1 MAEKTAASGS
11 RGQKKKVSDPFAKKE
26 WFDIKAPDFF
36 VNKKV
41 GKMPV
46 NKSAGAR
53 ACEDDLKG
61 RVIEI
66 NLADLQNLEED
77 AHRKIKLRIEDVQG
91 RYCLTNFYG
100 MDFTTDKLRSLVRKW
115 QTLIESHVEVRTT
128 DAFYL
133 RMFCIGFT
141 KRRTN
146 QQKKTCYA
154 QSSQVKA
161 IRAKMREIMIREAT
175 SCTLKELVL
184 KFIPEAIGK
193 MIEKECNG
201 IFPLTH
207 VYIRKVKLL
216 QSPKFDPQALREL
229 HDKAGMPE
237 DLGVPVEAE
246 AEADK
251 GKAAGGEK
259 KKEGGGK
266 GGKKDGAGGKKD
278 GAKGGEKKKEGGGK
292 KEGAGEKKEGGGKK
306 EGGEKK
312 EGGGKGGKKGQ

>member
-1 MAEKTAASGS
+1 
-11 RGQKKKVSDPFAKKE
+11 
-26 WFDIKAPDFF
+26 
-36 VNKKV
+36 
-41 GKMPV
+41 
-46 NKSAGAR
+46 
-53 ACEDDLKG
+53 
-61 RVIEI
+61 
-66 NLADLQNLEED
+66 
-77 AHRKIKLRIEDVQG
+77 
-91 RYCLTNFYG
+91 
-100 MDFTTDKLRSLVRKW
+100 
-115 QTLIESHVEVRTT
+115 
-128 DAFYL
+128 
-133 RMFCIGFT
+133 
-141 KRRTN
+141 
-146 QQKKTCYA
+146 
-154 QSSQVKA
+154 
-161 IRAKMREIMIREAT
+161 MREIMIREAT

-306 EGGEKK
+306 EGAGEKKEGGGKKEGGEKK

>member
-146 QQKKTCYA
+146 QQKKKL
-154 QSSQVKA
+154 VMRKA
-161 IRAKMREIMIREAT
+161 HK
-175 SCTLKELVL
+175 
-184 KFIPEAIGK
+184 
-193 MIEKECNG
+193 
-201 IFPLTH
+201 
-207 VYIRKVKLL
+207 
-216 QSPKFDPQALREL
+216 
-229 HDKAGMPE
+229 
-237 DLGVPVEAE
+237 
-246 AEADK
+246 
-251 GKAAGGEK
+251 
-259 KKEGGGK
+259 
-266 GGKKDGAGGKKD
+266 
-278 GAKGGEKKKEGGGK
+278 
-292 KEGAGEKKEGGGKK
+292 
-306 EGGEKK
+306 
-312 EGGGKGGKKGQ
+312 